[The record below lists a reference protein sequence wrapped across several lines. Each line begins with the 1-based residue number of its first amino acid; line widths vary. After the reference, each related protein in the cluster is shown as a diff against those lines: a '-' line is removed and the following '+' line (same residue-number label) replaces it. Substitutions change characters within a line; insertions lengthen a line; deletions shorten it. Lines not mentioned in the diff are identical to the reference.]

1 MRSRLLAIWMV
12 ALVVSCL
19 TGCGDSGVL
28 ANFGQSLSGV
38 ASPVLG
44 LLDPVLGRF
53 FPKSDAPVA
62 STPVVRPHRRPRN
75 RLEARPGS
83 AASASLGATSS
94 LDPKTVFAGWAD
106 RNKKFD
112 RLRTAGLL
120 QLYGGQ
126 TAQALESFKQ
136 AQTLRPEDEQIN
148 HLVALCEHPQAFMS
162 KEQVRSLSSSD
173 PNAPTIPQPLEPP
186 SVPTTEAPSRLQGAL
201 NAVGQQ
207 LKSGAGGDK
216 PGGLF

>member
-12 ALVVSCL
+12 ALVVPGLS
-19 TGCGDSGVL
+19 GCGDSGVVTGL
-28 ANFGQSLSGV
+28 GQSLSGV
-38 ASPVLG
+38 TAPVMG

-53 FPKSDAPVA
+53 FPTGGAPAPA
-62 STPVVRPHRRPRN
+62 SPVVRPRRRPRN
-75 RLEARPGS
+75 HLEARLGS
-83 AASASLGATSS
+83 AASASFGATAS
-94 LDPKTVFAGWAD
+94 LDPKVGYASWAE

-120 QLYGGQ
+120 MLYGGQ
-126 TAQALESFKQ
+126 TAQALDSFKQ
-136 AQTLRPEDEQIN
+136 AQALRPDDEQIN

-162 KEQVRSLSSSD
+162 KEQLHSLTSSD
-173 PNAPTIPQPLEPP
+173 PNAPAIPQPLQPP
-186 SVPTTEAPSRLQGAL
+186 AVPTTDAPAKLQGAL

-207 LKSGAGGDK
+207 LKANSGGDK